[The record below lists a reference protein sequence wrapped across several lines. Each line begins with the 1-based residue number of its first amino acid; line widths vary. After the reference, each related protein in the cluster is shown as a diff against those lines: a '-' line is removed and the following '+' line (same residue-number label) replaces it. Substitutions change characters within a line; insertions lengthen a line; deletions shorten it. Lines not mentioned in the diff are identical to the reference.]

1 MKVTLHSPVEGKAPG
16 DTVDVPDARGEW
28 LVANGYAV
36 FEGGNPENYGNT
48 STTVTAEKDPT
59 RAENREAPGEEPPK
73 PNEPKRQAKK
83 ASVKKDE
90 ADDKEQPTE
99 G

>member
-1 MKVTLHSPVEGKAPG
+1 MKVTLHQPVEGKQPG
-16 DTVDVPDARGEW
+16 DTVEVEDGRGEW

-36 FEGGNPENYGNT
+36 FEGGNPENYGHT

-59 RAENREAPGEEPPK
+59 RAENREAPGEKPAKPAPEPKQKSSAKKSKGDEEQP
-73 PNEPKRQAKK
+73 PNE
-83 ASVKKDE
+83 
-90 ADDKEQPTE
+90 